1 MAKYIFITGG
11 VVSSLGKGVAAA
23 SCGALLQSRGY
34 TVHARKFD
42 PYLNIDPGTMSPFQ
56 HGEVYVTND
65 GFETDLDLGYYER
78 FLGIH
83 LTRNDSVSGGRIYWD
98 VLNSERHGDYLGA
111 TVQMIPHV
119 SNKIKEYISGPTGTD
134 FVVCEIGGT
143 VGDIEGKIFLAD
155 TNVCARIIGK
165 RYPGRYVDCSQS
177 AYVNCG

>member
-78 FLGIH
+78 FLGVR

-98 VLNSERHGDYLGA
+98 VLTILYLA
-111 TVQMIPHV
+111 VA
-119 SNKIKEYISGPTGTD
+119 
-134 FVVCEIGGT
+134 FIGM
-143 VGDIEGKIFLAD
+143 
-155 TNVCARIIGK
+155 C
-165 RYPGRYVDCSQS
+165 
-177 AYVNCG
+177 

>member
-34 TVHARKFD
+34 SVHARKFD

-78 FLGIH
+78 FLSIK
-83 LTRNDSVSGGRIYWD
+83 LSRNDSVSGGRI
-98 VLNSERHGDYLGA
+98 
-111 TVQMIPHV
+111 IPPH
-119 SNKIKEYISGPTGTD
+119 SDALSPGLLSTCRDHKHSGQW
-134 FVVCEIGGT
+134 FV
-143 VGDIEGKIFLAD
+143 
-155 TNVCARIIGK
+155 
-165 RYPGRYVDCSQS
+165 
-177 AYVNCG
+177 

>member
-78 FLGIH
+78 FLGVR

-98 VLNSERHGDYLGA
+98 VLNAERRGDYLGA

-119 SNKIKEYISGPTGTD
+119 SNKIKEYIAAPIDTD

-143 VGDIEGKIFLAD
+143 VGDIEGKIFLESIRQFA
-155 TNVCARIIGK
+155 NWRHIWKKA
-165 RYPGRYVDCSQS
+165 
-177 AYVNCG
+177 AN